1 MRKSRDRA
9 SEYNSPTYG
18 MILKKKK
25 GIIERL
31 YSVNT
36 MKLEMQAHLREIV
49 GLLSDCCNKVHIVM
63 KRRVNFLSP
72 SAYKNSVY
80 TIVCLVCNRIIFQTK
95 QCMLN

>member
-9 SEYNSPTYG
+9 SEYNRSTYG
-18 MILKKKK
+18 TMLKKKK

-36 MKLEMQAHLREIV
+36 MKLEMQAYPRDIV
-49 GLLSDCCNKVHIVM
+49 GLLSDRCNKVHIVM
-63 KRRVNFLSP
+63 KRHVNFLSP

-80 TIVCLVCNRIIFQTK
+80 TIVCLVCNRIISQTK
-95 QCMLN
+95 QSMLN